1 MGIGGNK
8 LLLQTKTNLP
18 DSIPYNDSLFMHS
31 DSILNDTLAIK
42 ETFSPFFTSQ
52 NDSSISNHLTN
63 IKISDI
69 QHIIPPIGDWF
80 TIIVF
85 GLVLYLIISRFLF
98 SFNIWESI
106 KGIGKIHSLDV
117 VGFEKEANITGFVL
131 APIAAFVYAF
141 YLYFFINPYLLHIK
155 LDYLFFVFILAIVL
169 LFFVKM
175 MIEKIISIIFNTQD
189 TFKQYIVD
197 HLFVLGLSGLLQAPL
212 LIIYIYS
219 GTEYYLWISIGALI
233 VLWLFRLFRGL
244 IIGIKQTTFS
254 KSFIILYLCSLEIL
268 PLLIAYKLAVG

>member
-42 ETFSPFFTSQ
+42 ETVLPFFTSQ
-52 NDSSISNHLTN
+52 NDSSISNHLSN
-63 IKISDI
+63 IKISNI
-69 QHIIPPIGDWF
+69 QHILPPIGDWF

-85 GLVLYLIISRFLF
+85 ILALYLIISRFLF

-106 KGIGKIHSLDV
+106 KGIGKIHSIDM

-141 YLYFFINPYLLHIK
+141 YLYFFINPYYLHFK
-155 LDYLFFVFILAIVL
+155 LDYLFFVFILVVIL
-169 LFFVKM
+169 LFIGKM
-175 MIEKIISIIFNTQD
+175 MIEKIISIIFDTQD
-189 TFKQYIVD
+189 TFRQYIAD
-197 HLFVLGLSGLLQAPL
+197 HLFILGLSGLFQAPL

-219 GTEYYLWISIGALI
+219 GTEYYLWISIGVLI

-268 PLLIAYKLAVG
+268 PLLIVYKLAVG

>member
-1 MGIGGNK
+1 LGIDGNK
-8 LLLQTKTNLP
+8 LLLQIKTSLP
-18 DSIPYNDSLFMHS
+18 DSIPYNDSLFMRS
-31 DSILNDTLAIK
+31 DSILDDTLVMK
-42 ETFSPFFTSQ
+42 ETFLPFFTSQ
-52 NDSSISNHLTN
+52 NDSSISNHLFN
-63 IKISDI
+63 IKISEI
-69 QHIIPPIGDWF
+69 QHIIPPVGDWF

-85 GLVLYLIISRFLF
+85 ALVLYLIVSRLLF

-141 YLYFFINPYLLHIK
+141 YLYFFINPYYLHLK
-155 LDYLFFVFILAIVL
+155 LDYLFFVFILVVVL
-169 LFFVKM
+169 LFIGKM
-175 MIEKIISIIFNTQD
+175 MTEKIISIIFNTQD
-189 TFKQYIVD
+189 TFKRYIAD

-212 LIIYIYS
+212 LIIFRYS
-219 GTEYYLWISIGALI
+219 GIDYYLWISVGVLVA
-233 VLWLFRLFRGL
+233 LWLFRLLRGL